1 MPTKYGRIFHRIW
14 RASKKHP
21 DMAGAQ
27 EGNIVGLNTQEFFR
41 EATMRICGSLDMASA
56 LWRFF
61 SYAKEFI
68 PLNQITLNLFEPDMG
83 AVRVVA
89 GATQAGGTKLDI
101 VSPLSPKARS
111 DLKGD
116 KLTKLRIVNEPEKDQ
131 VSRDMAE
138 VMGKSASSLLIMRLE
153 VEGRRLGSVVLRCD
167 GKNRYTTEHSELLSL
182 LNEPF
187 AIALSN
193 FLRHQEVVELK
204 NILADDNRF
213 LHKELRSIS
222 GEEIIGQDFGLRS
235 VMDMVRQ
242 VAPLDSPVLLLGE
255 TGVGKEVI
263 ANAIHYSSGRSEG
276 PFIKVNCGAIPET
289 LLDSELFGHEKGA
302 FTGAVSQRRGRFE
315 RASGGTIFLDEIGEL
330 RAEAQV
336 KLLRVL
342 QNKEIERVGGTHPL
356 PVDIRI
362 IAATHRDLK
371 KMVAEGQ
378 FREDLWYRLN
388 VFPLMIPPLRER
400 KIDIPTLVS
409 HFVNVKSREMGL
421 HPVPTLAPGAID
433 ILTSY
438 EWPGNV
444 RELENMVE
452 RALIMAGSGPL
463 SFIELQG
470 IGRTEQR
477 EEFPLSPR
485 SFPSIDEVMAG
496 HIRRALQIASGRV
509 EGEKGA
515 AKLLGLKPSTLRNR
529 MNKLGI
535 SYGRKERE

>member
-1 MPTKYGRIFHRIW
+1 M
-14 RASKKHP
+14 S
-21 DMAGAQ
+21 
-27 EGNIVGLNTQEFFR
+27 LNQQEFFR
-41 EATMRICGSLDMASA
+41 EATMRICGSLDIEVA

-61 SYAKEFI
+61 SHAKEFI
-68 PLNQITLNLFEPDMG
+68 PLNQITLNLFEPAMG
-83 AVRVVA
+83 AIRVVA

-101 VSPLSPKARS
+101 VSPLSVKARS

-116 KLTKLRIVNEPEKDQ
+116 QLAKVRIVNEPENDQ

-138 VMGKSASSLLIMRLE
+138 VMGKSESSLLIMGLE
-153 VEGRRLGSVVLRCD
+153 IEGKRLGSVVLRCD
-167 GKNRYTTEHSELLSL
+167 GKNRYTAEHSELLSL

-193 FLRHQEVVELK
+193 FLRHQEVVQLK

-222 GEEIIGQDFGLRS
+222 GEKIIGQDFGLRS

-263 ANAIHYSSGRSEG
+263 ANAIHYSSSRSEG
-276 PFIKVNCGAIPET
+276 PLIKVNCGAVPET

-302 FTGAVSQRRGRFE
+302 FTGAISQRRGRFE

-330 RAEAQV
+330 KAEAQV

-342 QNKEIERVGGTHPL
+342 QNKEIERVGGTRPL
-356 PVDIRI
+356 SVNIRI

-371 KMVAEGQ
+371 NMVVEGQ

-388 VFPLMIPPLRER
+388 VFPLMIPPLRDR
-400 KIDIPTLVS
+400 KIDIPALVS

-421 HPVPTLAPGAID
+421 HHVPTLAPGAID

-452 RALIMAGSGPL
+452 RALIMAGGGPL
-463 SFIELQG
+463 SFKELQG
-470 IGRTEQR
+470 IGRTEQT
-477 EEFPLSPR
+477 EQFPLSPQ
-485 SFPSIDEVMAG
+485 SFPGMDEEMAR
-496 HIRRALQIASGRV
+496 HIRRALQISSGRV

-529 MNKLGI
+529 MNKLGV
-535 SYGRKERE
+535 SYGRKKSE

>member
-1 MPTKYGRIFHRIW
+1 
-14 RASKKHP
+14 
-21 DMAGAQ
+21 
-27 EGNIVGLNTQEFFR
+27 
-41 EATMRICGSLDMASA
+41 
-56 LWRFF
+56 
-61 SYAKEFI
+61 
-68 PLNQITLNLFEPDMG
+68 
-83 AVRVVA
+83 
-89 GATQAGGTKLDI
+89 
-101 VSPLSPKARS
+101 
-111 DLKGD
+111 
-116 KLTKLRIVNEPEKDQ
+116 
-131 VSRDMAE
+131 
-138 VMGKSASSLLIMRLE
+138 
-153 VEGRRLGSVVLRCD
+153 
-167 GKNRYTTEHSELLSL
+167 
-182 LNEPF
+182 
-187 AIALSN
+187 
-193 FLRHQEVVELK
+193 
-204 NILADDNRF
+204 
-213 LHKELRSIS
+213 
-222 GEEIIGQDFGLRS
+222 
-235 VMDMVRQ
+235 MVRQ

-452 RALIMAGSGPL
+452 RALIMAGRGPL